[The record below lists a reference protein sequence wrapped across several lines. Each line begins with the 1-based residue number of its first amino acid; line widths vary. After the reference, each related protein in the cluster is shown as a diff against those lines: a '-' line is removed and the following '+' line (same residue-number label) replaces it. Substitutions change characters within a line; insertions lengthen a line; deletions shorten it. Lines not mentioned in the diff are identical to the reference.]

1 MGRPVRVATE
11 DGKEYIV
18 NTDSIVSVELMPGE
32 PGEPAVE
39 AQDEVPD
46 DPGQEP
52 TPDNPT
58 GRPPK
63 AGHPAVEA
71 KEAVPGT
78 PDKAVIKLVNGD
90 TLEVVQDARYLQDLM
105 A

>member
-1 MGRPVRVATE
+1 MPRAVRVATE
-11 DGKEYIV
+11 DGKEYLV
-18 NTDSIVSVELMPGE
+18 NTANIVSVELVPGE

-39 AQDEVPD
+39 AQDKVED
-46 DPGQEP
+46 DPGEEP
-52 TPDNPT
+52 SATNPT
-58 GRPPK
+58 GRAPVK
-63 AGHPAVEA
+63 GHPKVEA
-71 KEAVPGT
+71 KDAVPGT

>member
-1 MGRPVRVATE
+1 MPRPVRVATE

-18 NTDSIVSVELMPGE
+18 NTANIVSVELMPGE

-39 AQDEVPD
+39 AQEEVAD
-46 DPGQEP
+46 DPGEEP
-52 TPDNPT
+52 SATNPT
-58 GRPPK
+58 GRAPK
-63 AGHPAVEA
+63 LGRPKVEA
-71 KEAVPGT
+71 KDAVPGT

-90 TLEVVQDARYLQDLM
+90 TLEVVQDGRYLQDLM